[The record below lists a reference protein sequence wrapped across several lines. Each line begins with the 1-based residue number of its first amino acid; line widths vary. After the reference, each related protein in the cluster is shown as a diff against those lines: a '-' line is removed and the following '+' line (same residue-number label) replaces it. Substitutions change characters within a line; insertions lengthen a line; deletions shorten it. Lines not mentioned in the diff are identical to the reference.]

1 MALRHWEDASVVVA
15 GTDEAGRGCLAG
27 PVTAAAVVLPPD
39 YVNGMLNDSKQLTVR
54 QRNILR
60 AEIEREAVSW
70 AVTHNPPGRIDEIN
84 ILWASVEA
92 MQSSVGKLS
101 VVPAML
107 LVDGNKFRPY
117 AGIPYRCIV
126 KGDATYYEIAA
137 ASVLAKTHRDE
148 LMEVM
153 AGEYPQYCW
162 DKNKGYP
169 TADHRRAIE
178 KFGPC
183 QLHRMSFR
191 LLNGQTALDL

>member
-183 QLHRMSFR
+183 PLHRMSFR
-191 LLNGQTALDL
+191 LLNG

>member
-183 QLHRMSFR
+183 PLHRMSFH

>member
-137 ASVLAKTHRDE
+137 ASVLAKTHREE
-148 LMEVM
+148 LMEAL
-153 AGEYPQYCW
+153 AG
-162 DKNKGYP
+162 
-169 TADHRRAIE
+169 
-178 KFGPC
+178 
-183 QLHRMSFR
+183 
-191 LLNGQTALDL
+191 

>member
-183 QLHRMSFR
+183 PLHRMSFR
-191 LLNGQTALDL
+191 GLKGQNALDL